1 MRVSVIIPCFNEA
14 KTIGNQLAALA
25 HQRVDFDWEVIVV
38 DNGSTDGTVTQAER
52 FRDLLPQ
59 LRIIQAT
66 DRRGAAHA
74 RNVGAEAARGR
85 WLAFCDADD
94 AVSGT
99 WLQSVATDL
108 ETHPVVAS
116 RFDGRWLNP
125 GRNGR
130 PLGQRHDIER
140 LWYPPFLKHAGGSGL
155 CVWKSHHQAIGGF
168 DERLRILEDADYS
181 IRLQLEGLDIHFSR
195 RAVLHVRYPTD
206 RSGLF
211 RQARLWARANT
222 AIYRRYGLGG
232 QAVAEAWRG
241 YAEGV
246 WRAVR
251 KLRKLRN
258 PRVRSAVV
266 WQIGWHLGLLEGALI
281 HRVAPVPHHATHR

>member
-1 MRVSVIIPCFNEA
+1 MQLSVIIPCFNEA
-14 KTIGNQLAALA
+14 KTIGHQLAALA

-38 DNGSTDGTVTQAER
+38 DNGSTDGTVAQAER
-52 FRDLLPQ
+52 FHGLLPE
-59 LRIIQAT
+59 LRILEAT
-66 DRRGAAHA
+66 EHRGAAHA
-74 RNVGAEAARGR
+74 RNVGAKAARGE

-94 AVSGT
+94 AVSGS
-99 WLQSVATDL
+99 WLQNVAAALTD
-108 ETHPVVAS
+108 HPVVAS

-130 PLGQRHDIER
+130 PLGQCHSVEQ

-155 CVWKSHHQAIGGF
+155 CVWKSRHEAVGGF
-168 DERLRILEDADYS
+168 DEKLRILEDADYC
-181 IRLQLEGLDIHFSR
+181 IRLQLDGLDIHFCH
-195 RAVLHVRYPTD
+195 RAVLHVRYPQN

-222 AIYRRYGLGG
+222 ALYHRYGLGG
-232 QAVAEAWRG
+232 QAVADAWRD
-241 YAEGV
+241 YADGV

-251 KLRKLRN
+251 KLRRLRN
-258 PRVRSAVV
+258 PRARSAAI

-281 HRVAPVPHHATHR
+281 HRVAPVSHHATHR